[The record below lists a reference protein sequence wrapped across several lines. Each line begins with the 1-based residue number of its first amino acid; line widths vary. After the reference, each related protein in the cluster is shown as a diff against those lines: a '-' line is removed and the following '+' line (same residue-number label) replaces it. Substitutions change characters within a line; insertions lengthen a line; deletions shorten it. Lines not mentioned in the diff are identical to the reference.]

1 MTAEYQK
8 GRTPNPDIMCN
19 QEIKFK
25 LFLDT
30 ALKDGADFI
39 ATGHY
44 ARTKGGKLYVAKNKD
59 KDQTYFLYRV
69 GSKALV
75 RTLLPIGEFASKA
88 EVRKLASKYHLATVY
103 KRPA

>member
-1 MTAEYQK
+1 MVAAYQT
-8 GRTPNPDIMCN
+8 GLTPNPDIMCN

-30 ALKDGADFI
+30 ALEKGADMI

-44 ARTKGGKLYVAKNKD
+44 ARTKDGELLTAKDAN

-69 GSKALV
+69 DEQALKK
-75 RTLLPIGEFASKA
+75 TLFPIGDYTKP
-88 EVRKLASKYHLATVY
+88 EVRKLAKQLSLVTAT
-103 KRPA
+103 